1 LVKRTWQNTT
11 RKKTR
16 KKVLKMRDIEHK
28 IREVDSTM
36 AMEGMPLT
44 EDDKEVMRTV
54 LRGEIS
60 FNDMKARIINEYKP
74 RRAVNERE

>member
-1 LVKRTWQNTT
+1 
-11 RKKTR
+11 
-16 KKVLKMRDIEHK
+16 MRDIEQK

-44 EDDKEVMRTV
+44 DDDKEAMRTV

-60 FNDMKARIINEYKP
+60 FNDMKARIISEYKP
-74 RRAVNERE
+74 QRAVNE